1 METQFKSSAPS
12 KNEKQVGQKER
23 EGGVALIID
32 NRYKFMIDI
41 SLYCIGISI
50 ILSGIII
57 RVIWI
62 MPLIISNTEYHKII
76 NQKHALRG
84 HAGSNHD
91 PV

>member
-1 METQFKSSAPS
+1 MTMETQFKSSAPS
-12 KNEKQVGQKER
+12 KNEKQVGQRER

-62 MPLIISNTEYHKII
+62 MPLIIYNTRVPENHKP
-76 NQKHALRG
+76 KTR
-84 HAGSNHD
+84 S
-91 PV
+91 PRSRRFES